1 MDISKKLTMAT
12 KAPLL
17 PNFSQA
23 FVRKLSKVLLL
34 TGVGTVLTAS
44 PGWAVAVAPTSI
56 TVSVPGTTANT
67 ADESTNTQ
75 VDGSTFTYTG
85 SGGTAGSGS
94 ALTSTQTGAGTAFV
108 DDVILQSVTFAG
120 TTLSTL
126 RPSLSSSGGSG
137 ARVITGRNLV
147 SAAYGDTD
155 SNTDN
160 NANPYV
166 KSGSGAT
173 AYNATIN
180 QDPAVQDTAIQAAYN
195 SLSLSEGI
203 SSPGQGGTAGAIDY
217 TFRLLFQEGI
227 VDGSSAAD
235 NVPELI
241 IFERGVVGSTQSDY
255 TVRAIIGGT
264 LTNPTFAPTTVTVLR
279 ANQTPSGIVINTI
292 DSTAAEQINVAGIDI
307 NEFGI
312 ANSNQAIYGIEFT
325 SINGSGADIFGIALT
340 AESPSQLRGQ
350 AVPEPLTIIGSGM
363 ALGFGALMKR
373 QYSRKRKQTEQT
385 G

>member
-34 TGVGTVLTAS
+34 TSVGTVLTAS
-44 PGWAVAVAPTSI
+44 PGWAVTVAPTSI
-56 TVSVPGTTANT
+56 TVSVPANGTNPAAVRGTTQTYSRTGT
-67 ADESTNTQ
+67 ATVLT
-75 VDGSTFTYTG
+75 GSTAAY
-85 SGGTAGSGS
+85 
-94 ALTSTQTGAGTAFV
+94 V
-108 DDVILQSVTFAG
+108 DDVLLQSVTFDG
-120 TTLSTL
+120 VTLSTL
-126 RPSLSSSGGSG
+126 RPSLSSSQGSG
-137 ARVITGRNLV
+137 ALVTTGRNLV

-155 SNTDN
+155 SNTDGN
-160 NANPYV
+160 DNPYV
-166 KSGSGAT
+166 KSGSGTT
-173 AYNATIN
+173 AYSATVN
-180 QDPAVQDTAIQAAYN
+180 QTPAVQDTAIQAAYS

-325 SINGSGADIFGIALT
+325 SINGSGADIFGLALT
-340 AESPSQLRGQ
+340 AASPSQLRGQ